1 MLVHLLHL
9 RMYRKVGW
17 IMEWLTASHY
27 AMYFIATVAVLLYFT
42 FCIATT
48 WFFTKIVLKALPD
61 GRGKND
67 EGKNDEPIKV
77 SEGETSK
84 TPKGS
89 E

>member
-1 MLVHLLHL
+1 MSVCLLHL

-17 IMEWLTASHY
+17 VMEWLTTSHY
-27 AMYFIATVAVLLYFT
+27 AMYFIATVAMLLYFA

-48 WFFTKIVLKALPD
+48 WFFAKIVLKALPD
-61 GRGKND
+61 GRGKNN
-67 EGKNDEPIKV
+67 EGKDDEPIKV

-84 TPKGS
+84 TPKGP